1 MPGSETRKPVRSRR
15 AVWLLP
21 ALLILLLLVA
31 LLVLVDGGVLSALG
45 YKSF

>member
-1 MPGSETRKPVRSRR
+1 MPASESRKPGRSRR

-21 ALLILLLLVA
+21 AFLILLLLVA
-31 LLVLVDGGVLSALG
+31 LLILSDGNALSALG